1 MEENMSTFF
10 MFGKYN
16 SAESMKQIS
25 EDRTRK
31 VLEVI
36 KSFGGEAKAMY
47 AMLGA
52 YDLILI
58 AEFININDALQA
70 SVSVTKSTGI
80 TFSTL
85 PAVPVEEFD
94 RLVNEI

>member
-1 MEENMSTFF
+1 
-10 MFGKYN
+10 MFGKY
-16 SAESMKQIS
+16 STAETIKQIS
-25 EDRTRK
+25 VDRTKK
-31 VLEVI
+31 VVDI
-36 KSFGGEAKAMY
+36 INDYGGEAKAMY

-58 AEFININDALQA
+58 VNFININDALQA
-70 SVSVTKSTGI
+70 SVAITKVTGI

-94 RLVNEI
+94 KIVSDK

>member
-1 MEENMSTFF
+1 MSTFF

-25 EDRTRK
+25 DERTRK
-31 VLEVI
+31 VVEIV
-36 KSFGGEAKAMY
+36 KNYGGEAKSMY

-58 AEFININDALQA
+58 SDFVNINDALQA
-70 SVSVTKSTGI
+70 SVSITKATGI

-94 RLVNEI
+94 RLVNNV

>member
-1 MEENMSTFF
+1 MSTFF
-10 MFGKYN
+10 MFGKYS
-16 SAESMKQIS
+16 SAETIKQIS
-25 EDRTRK
+25 ADRTKK
-31 VLEVI
+31 VVDI
-36 KSFGGEAKAMY
+36 IHDYGGEAKAMY

-58 AEFININDALQA
+58 VDFVNINDALQA
-70 SVSVTKSTGI
+70 SVAITKLTGI

-94 RLVNEI
+94 RIMNNK

>member
-1 MEENMSTFF
+1 MSTFF

-25 EDRTRK
+25 EKRTRT
-31 VLEVI
+31 VI
-36 KSFGGEAKAMY
+36 DIIKNFGGGAKAMY

-70 SVSVTKSTGI
+70 SVSITKATGI

-94 RLVNEI
+94 RLANEN

>member
-1 MEENMSTFF
+1 MSTFF

-16 SAESMKQIS
+16 SAESMRQIS
-25 EDRTRK
+25 AERTRR
-31 VLEVI
+31 VVDII
-36 KSFGGEAKAMY
+36 KSFGGEARAMY

-58 AEFININDALQA
+58 VDFININDALQA
-70 SVSVTKSTGI
+70 SVSITKATGI

-94 RLVNEI
+94 KMMNK

>member
-1 MEENMSTFF
+1 MSTFF

-16 SAESMKQIS
+16 SVDSMKQIS
-25 EDRTRK
+25 TERTKK
-31 VLEVI
+31 VVDI
-36 KSFGGEAKAMY
+36 IRDFGGEAKSMY

-58 AEFININDALQA
+58 VDFININDALQA
-70 SVSVTKSTGI
+70 SVAITKVSGI

-94 RLVNEI
+94 ELVNNKK